1 VVALSQYGDEQGDTM
16 AELLTDEE
24 IDTALAA
31 LEGWRRDGDTLT
43 RDIPIEQENYGWLHE
58 AVMNEANTLDHHPDI
73 QRTGEGIR
81 FRLSTHSA
89 GGVTAKDVELAAH
102 IDQVIDGAA
111 RDRG

>member
-1 VVALSQYGDEQGDTM
+1 M

-24 IDTALAA
+24 IDTALAG
-31 LEGWRRDGDTLT
+31 LEGWRRDGTALT
-43 RDIPIEQENYGWLHE
+43 RDIPITPDNFDWLRQ
-58 AVMNEANTLDHHPDI
+58 AVTNEAEALDHHPEI
-73 QRTGEGIR
+73 ERTDSGIR

-102 IDQVIDGAA
+102 IDQVVDGAA